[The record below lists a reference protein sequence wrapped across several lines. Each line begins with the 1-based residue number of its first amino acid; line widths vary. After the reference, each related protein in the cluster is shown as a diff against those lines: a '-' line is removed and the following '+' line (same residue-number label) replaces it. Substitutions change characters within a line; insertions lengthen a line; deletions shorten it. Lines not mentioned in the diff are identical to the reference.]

1 MTPLKILLFSLFILS
16 IEMPFAQSLSASMNI
31 CTDDFYKLDRKEKT
45 IKSGTYFG
53 LQSGRFYVLEYG
65 WELQRK
71 KKNGFLNSNTTAVYH
86 GLNATYDLSRLNP
99 VIGYDLGVW
108 RRTGNL
114 DFTYGLS
121 AAVRTDL
128 RQLRFGIC
136 PSIGI
141 KVWQLHVQ
149 TGMYLLAP
157 FYSLNDT
164 FNSNTFFISARFLLV
179 KNSIKKGAQ
188 KPLIQKS

>member
-1 MTPLKILLFSLFILS
+1 MKYLLSFLFILCLDLAFS
-16 IEMPFAQSLSASMNI
+16 QSMSTKLDLSSR
-31 CTDDFYKLDRKEKT
+31 DFLDLDRKEKT

-71 KKNGFLNSNTTAVYH
+71 KKNSFLNSNTIAFHH
-86 GLNATYDLSRLNP
+86 GVNLTYDFSRLNP
-99 VIGYDLGVW
+99 IIGYDLGLW
-108 RRTGNL
+108 RRTGNF

>member
-1 MTPLKILLFSLFILS
+1 MKKSNTLIAIVGFLILSLSTTLYANPDSLFYPKKRTL
-16 IEMPFAQSLSASMNI
+16 
-31 CTDDFYKLDRKEKT
+31 
-45 IKSGTYFG
+45 KSGPYFG
-53 LQSGRFYVLEYG
+53 LQSGRFYALEYG

-71 KKNGFLNSNTTAVYH
+71 TKEGLLQSNTTALHH
-86 GLNATYDLSRLNP
+86 GFNASFDFSRMNP
-99 VIGYDLGVW
+99 ILGYDIGFW

-114 DFTYGLS
+114 DLTYGLS

-128 RQLRFGIC
+128 KLLRFGLC
-136 PSIGI
+136 PSVGL

-157 FYSLNDT
+157 FYVFDNTT

-179 KNSIKKGAQ
+179 NHKKTKG
-188 KPLIQKS
+188 SN

>member
-1 MTPLKILLFSLFILS
+1 MKYLLSFLFILCLDLAFS
-16 IEMPFAQSLSASMNI
+16 QSMSTKLDLSSR
-31 CTDDFYKLDRKEKT
+31 DFLDLDRKEKT
-45 IKSGTYFG
+45 ITSGAYFG

-71 KKNGFLNSNTTAVYH
+71 KKNGFLNHNTIALHH
-86 GLNATYDLSRLNP
+86 GINLTYDFSRLNP
-99 VIGYDLGVW
+99 LLGYDFGLW
-108 RRTGNL
+108 RRTGNF

-128 RQLRFGIC
+128 NQLRFGIC
-136 PSIGI
+136 PTIGI

-157 FYSLNDT
+157 FYAINNTT

-179 KNSIKKGAQ
+179 KNKIERPAT
-188 KPLIQKS
+188 PDRRT